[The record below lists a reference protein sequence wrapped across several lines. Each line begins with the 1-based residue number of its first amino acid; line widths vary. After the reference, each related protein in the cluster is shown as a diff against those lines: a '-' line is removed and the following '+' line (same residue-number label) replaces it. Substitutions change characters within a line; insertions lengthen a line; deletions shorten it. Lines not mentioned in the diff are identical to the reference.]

1 MCDFGPLCSTTRIT
15 IKNKNIIGMMK
26 FREIAKWAQPG
37 RLGWLDGDT
46 EIEIMNSQIGFGRK
60 YS

>member
-1 MCDFGPLCSTTRIT
+1 
-15 IKNKNIIGMMK
+15 MMK